1 MAMLRTEQLT
11 KRFGGL
17 VAVDH
22 VDMIAEPGEIRG
34 IIGPNGS
41 GKTTFFNLIMGIYK
55 PDDGKITFCE
65 QTVSGKAAHRVPWM
79 GMARTFQEIEL
90 FYDMTALDNTI
101 LGTYRLTKA
110 GAFGA
115 VFRTPRVSTEERLV
129 REKAREALAFVGLH
143 GVEEELAKNLSY
155 GHQRL
160 LEIARALASDP
171 TLLLLDE
178 PSAGMNIQES
188 DELMNLIR
196 RIKERGTTILLVEHN
211 MRLVMNICHNLTVL
225 NYGKKIAE
233 GTPVEVQANEQV
245 IEAYL
250 GRKHERGGLAACSR

>member
-1 MAMLRTEQLT
+1 MALLCTEELT

-22 VDMIAEPGEIRG
+22 VDMTVEPGEIRG

-41 GKTTFFNLIMGIYK
+41 GKTTFFNVIMGIYR
-55 PDDGKITFCE
+55 PDGGRVIFRE
-65 QTVSGKAAHRVPWM
+65 ETVSGRAAHRVIWT

-90 FYDMTALDNTI
+90 FYEMTVLENVL
-101 LGTYRLTKA
+101 LGTHRLTRT
-110 GAFGA
+110 GALGA
-115 VFRTPRVSTEERLV
+115 VLRTSKLNKEERFA

-188 DELMNLIR
+188 NELMNLIG

-211 MRLVMNICHNLTVL
+211 MRLVMNICHNLIVL
-225 NYGKKIAE
+225 NYGKKIAQ
-233 GTPVEVQANEQV
+233 GTPAEVQANDQV

-250 GRKHERGGLAACSR
+250 GRKHDPRRLAACSR

>member
-1 MAMLRTEQLT
+1 MVLLNTERLT

-22 VDMIAEPGEIRG
+22 VNMAVETGEIRG

-41 GKTTFFNLIMGIYK
+41 GKTTFFNVIMGIYR
-55 PDDGKITFCE
+55 PDEGKVTFCE
-65 QTVSGKAAHRVPWM
+65 HTVSSRAAHKVPWT

-90 FYDMTALDNTI
+90 FYDLTVLENAM
-101 LGTYRLTKA
+101 LGTHRLTKT

-115 VFRTPRVSTEERLV
+115 IFKTPQASTEERFA

-143 GVEEELAKNLSY
+143 GVEQELAKNLSY

-160 LEIARALASDP
+160 LEVARALASDP

-188 DELMNLIR
+188 NELMDLIG

-233 GTPVEVQANEQV
+233 GTPAEVQANDQV

-250 GRKHERGGLAACSR
+250 GRKHKGRGLAACSR